1 MKSLVVKR
9 SVVVADHKTSVS
21 VEDAFWNGLKEIA
34 RGRNRTVCGL
44 FLLVVLGLDLLLL
57 LWSCLLR
64 RGRRLTHTGCPV
76 RVPTSS

>member
-34 RGRNRTVCGL
+34 RGRNIALSELAPSVGTATCHRPFASSYSTLIATGL
-44 FLLVVLGLDLLLL
+44 
-57 LWSCLLR
+57 
-64 RGRRLTHTGCPV
+64 
-76 RVPTSS
+76 PT